1 MYKELIIDTAAIPD
15 GIDASTIISTVNS
28 TNMLP
33 IFNDIALDK
42 ELPDTIF
49 EHLGD
54 ILALEIIKPAQY
66 FRLKAML
73 HSSDLEVTKMA
84 REIILKNLQNV

>member
-1 MYKELIIDTAAIPD
+1 MNKEFIIDTAAIPD
-15 GIDASTIISTVNS
+15 GLDASAIISTINS
-28 TNMLP
+28 TGMLP
-33 IFNDIALDK
+33 IFGDVATDK

-73 HSSDLEVTKMA
+73 HSSDFEVAKMA